1 MMTTDLAQRQAA
13 GALSIPSN
21 FAEYAPISRYTGE
34 PTELPS
40 TPDWLATISAGKRIP
55 GKQPNTTIPS
65 MNRDG
70 HIELHDPDGRA
81 PGLAEALAATDH
93 KRLTIAFVSNNLSD
107 VIQERIVGYT
117 ASTLKYHGDQ
127 NAITELTPQGRV
139 VHVKGSPGYAAAL
152 KVCTVSRRVFFAL
165 ARWDDDGTPRV
176 FFPDGLGLYSIRT
189 TSARSTGNIAATLA
203 LIARQT
209 GGPIAGLPFALSLSS
224 RQVSDATGTLRTV
237 SLWSMVFSPP
247 ETMQLTSGTFR
258 MLAER
263 SLEQG
268 RQLVLPAAPRPE
280 SIEDAAYEG
289 AFTVSDE
296 PTVAEPNERDLAIM
310 RRGTPVVDVA
320 RERRRWF
327 AIVKGTS
334 FDNDGGRADFLAA
347 WTSNEYDSLSA
358 FLSVS
363 TQEEVDLLMAV
374 VERCVQD
381 GERMPFAYE
390 GFPEVDEPV
399 IDGETGEINEVEP
412 LENDFTMQSEPD
424 DDEPE
429 PHGDEEEVI
438 FLQSLARD
446 FAAATTQAQVRELRD
461 SYKPFWDDFTAEDQA
476 AIRGWQRAAVER
488 VTPPSRVEE
497 QLDGIEQ
504 LRKERAARNREM
516 IEASRR

>member
-1 MMTTDLAQRQAA
+1 MTADLAQRQAA

-21 FAEYAPISRYTGE
+21 FDAYAPISRYTGD

-40 TPDWLATISAGKRIP
+40 TPDWLATISAGKRGPDRDGKP
-55 GKQPNTTIPS
+55 GYPT

-70 HIELHDPDGRA
+70 RIELHDPAGRA

-93 KRLTIAFVSNNLSD
+93 KRLLIAFVSNNLAD

-152 KVCTVSRRVFFAL
+152 KASTVSRRVFFAL
-165 ARWDDDGTPRV
+165 ARWNQDGTPSV
-176 FFPDGLGLYSIRT
+176 IFPDGCGVYSIRT

-209 GGPIAGLPFALSLSS
+209 GGPIAGLPFSLSLSS
-224 RQVSDATGTLRTV
+224 RQVSDPTGALRTV

-268 RQLVLPAAPRPE
+268 RQLVLPSAPRPE

-289 AFTVSDE
+289 AFTVSDD
-296 PTVAEPNERDLAIM
+296 PAVAEPSERDLAIM

-334 FDNDGGRADFLAA
+334 FDSDGMRADFLAA

-358 FLSVS
+358 LLSVS
-363 TQEEVDLLMAV
+363 TQEEVDVLMAV
-374 VERCVQD
+374 AERCVAD

-390 GFPEVDEPV
+390 GFQEVDE
-399 IDGETGEINEVEP
+399 ETGEIIEIKP
-412 LENDFTMQSEPD
+412 LENDLTVQSEPD
-424 DDEPE
+424 DEEPE
-429 PHGDEEEVI
+429 IPGEEEEVI

-446 FAAATTQAQVRELRD
+446 FAAATTQAEVRDLRD
-461 SYKPFWDDFTAEDQA
+461 SYKPFWDEFTAEDQA

-488 VTPPSRVEE
+488 VTPGYEKTKE
-497 QLDGIEQ
+497 QLDGIERGRQ
-504 LRKERAARNREM
+504 ERAERNRET